1 MRRSIAFVLIFG
13 LFCAIGDRS
22 AFAVNQLYT
31 AILDGPSESP
41 ANASPGTGFGTVF
54 YDSTAHTLQLDVAWT
69 GLVGTTSISHIHT
82 PTLIPFSGTA
92 GVVITPGTLPGF
104 PAGVTSGTYS
114 HLIDLTQTSTYPAG
128 YISANGG
135 TAAGAEAQLI
145 SEFNQGKAY
154 WNIHTS
160 AVPGGEIRGF
170 LVTPEPAAGTLL
182 LLGLSG
188 QCVAARRRRK

>member
-1 MRRSIAFVLIFG
+1 MRRSIALVLALG
-13 LFCAIGDRS
+13 LVYAIGVRS

-31 AILDGPSESP
+31 AILNGPSESP
-41 ANASPGTGFGTVF
+41 PNASPGTGFGTVF
-54 YDSTAHTLQLDVAWT
+54 YDSTAHTLQMDVSWS
-69 GLVGTTSISHIHT
+69 GLVGTTTISHIHT

-92 GVVITPGTLPGF
+92 NVVITPSTLPGF
-104 PAGVTSGTYS
+104 PGGLTSGSYS
-114 HLIDLTQTSTYPAG
+114 HLIDLTQTSTYPAA
-128 YISANGG
+128 YVSANGG

-170 LVTPEPAAGTLL
+170 LLAPEPAAGTLL
-182 LLGLSG
+182 LFALCGPCLE
-188 QCVAARRRRK
+188 ARRRRK